1 MFNSH
6 PSNANMRIFSH
17 IHTRFATYS
26 VGLALFSV
34 SLFHAYAAPQ
44 ALIKARQSVP
54 RICKEVESI
63 RNLSF
68 LTNITV
74 HAQSEDA
81 FRTYVN
87 DAIDRQFDAT
97 SPEDYVHGLV
107 RLGLFPETVDL
118 KRTYMQ
124 LLEGQA
130 AAHYDPSPKGKV
142 YYILATNATDQ
153 VLDLISSHE
162 LCHALQ
168 DQHFDL
174 YALIEG
180 DLDYLRDNSDAA
192 FARQALVEGE
202 ATLIMTIWMLM
213 NELDMDDTEQAAQVA
228 SMSVEA
234 QASMPLDDIIAMAK
248 VTSTGLEGMD
258 MNVDALTNAPR
269 YLVQSM
275 LSAYMQ
281 GASMVDHVFT
291 DGGWE
296 AINDLYKH
304 PPTSSEQVLHPAK
317 LLGLRDTPTP
327 VKMQN
332 LLAEM
337 PIGWRVIDEDVV
349 GELGIRT
356 YIEQWDRSRGKSAYA
371 RDVGSGWDGDRY
383 IIVGNDRNGK
393 VGLVW
398 KTVWDSKK
406 DAREFATAYAV
417 TLRERFPDIVLNRTA
432 REKNKWRVMEWQV
445 SKTRSITL
453 RTRGAWVCIFD
464 SDDDGPLSW
473 MLESTVMSSP

>member
-1 MFNSH
+1 MS
-6 PSNANMRIFSH
+6 IFTYAH
-17 IHTRFATYS
+17 ARFASYCLGLTLFA
-26 VGLALFSV
+26 LALSPAF
-34 SLFHAYAAPQ
+34 AAPQ
-44 ALIKARQSVP
+44 ALMKARQSVP
-54 RICKEVESI
+54 RICHDVESI
-63 RNLSF
+63 RHLRF
-68 LTNITV
+68 LTNVTV
-74 HAQSEDA
+74 HAQSEGA
-81 FRTYVN
+81 FRAYVN
-87 DAIDRQFDAT
+87 DAIDRQFEGT
-97 SPEDYVHGLV
+97 PPEDYVHGLV
-107 RLGLFPETVDL
+107 RLGLFPESVDL
-118 KRTYMQ
+118 KQTYMA

-130 AAHYDPSPKGKV
+130 AAHYDPSPTGKV

-174 YALIEG
+174 HSLIEG
-180 DLDYLRDNSDAA
+180 DLDYLQDNSDAA

-213 NELDMDDTEQAAQVA
+213 NELNMNDAEKATQVA
-228 SMSVEA
+228 SISVGA
-234 QASMPLDDIIAMAK
+234 QASMPLDDIVAMAK

-269 YLVQSM
+269 HLVQSM

-281 GASMVDHVFT
+281 GAYMVDQVRT

-296 AINDLYKH
+296 AINALYGD
-304 PPTSSEQVLHPAK
+304 PPTSSEQVLHPEK
-317 LLGLRDTPTP
+317 LRGQRDTPTP
-327 VKMQN
+327 VN
-332 LLAEM
+332 IRGLLAGM
-337 PIGWRVIDEDVV
+337 PAGWRLIDEDVV

-383 IIVGNDRNGK
+383 GIIGNDTNGK

-417 TLRERFPDIVLNRTA
+417 TLRERFPDLVFNRST

-445 SKTRSITL
+445 EKTRSITL
-453 RTRGAWVCIFD
+453 RTRETWVCIFD
-464 SDDDGPLSW
+464 SDDKGALSW
-473 MLESTVMSSP
+473 MLESSATSLPQK